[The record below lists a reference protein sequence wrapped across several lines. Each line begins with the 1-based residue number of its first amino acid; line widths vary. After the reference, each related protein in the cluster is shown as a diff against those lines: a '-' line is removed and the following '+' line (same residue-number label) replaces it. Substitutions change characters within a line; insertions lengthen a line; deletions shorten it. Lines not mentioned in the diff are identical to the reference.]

1 MSTYDFMETFEKSQQ
16 EAMQRNAAQAQK
28 AAVAG
33 LKPTSEGTPLTKAQ
47 EKLGRATYSWA
58 RPEYLATPFETY
70 NAKNLPY
77 AGAYGVGLANYG
89 WNEENILDK
98 IDFSRDMYQKDDK
111 SGGYRQIYRGMREWG
126 NKYNP
131 KVTQL
136 VETGEVPEG
145 LDMDSV
151 LHAADYGLRSLGQH
165 QQNKKSFLN
174 SPLGSIVKTGLTV
187 ASAFVPVV
195 GPALA
200 VGVGGGLGAMSGGG
214 LKGGLMGAAS
224 GYTAGSLPATYG
236 SGFTGMANMG
246 RGIMSIPMNT
256 ARYLGNIGSSFGNL
270 ATGGLQGLQ
279 SNLGQFGRSIFA
291 PTTMSNPMFTYGGGM
306 GNIPASGIGPS
317 PFTSLGKT
325 PYAGTPYS
333 TRLMQPRVVT
343 PPLSS
348 AITGG
353 GLGGFAG
360 DAGKQLA
367 MNYAINALTPE
378 PEPQYLDPYAGLYG
392 SQGLMDLVTDDIY
405 YDEDNPYENPEI
417 DSYEDF
423 QYYA

>member
-33 LKPTSEGTPLTKAQ
+33 LRPTSEGTPLTKAQ

-136 VETGEVPEG
+136 LETGKVPEG

-174 SPLGSIVKTGLTV
+174 SPLGSIVKTGLTIG
-187 ASAFVPVV
+187 SAFVPVV

-200 VGVGGGLGAMSGGG
+200 VGVGGGLGSMSGGG
-214 LKGGLMGAAS
+214 LKGALMGAAS
-224 GYTAGSLPATYG
+224 GYMAGSLPATYG

-246 RGIMSIPMNT
+246 KGIMSIPMNT

-279 SNLGQFGRSIFA
+279 HNLGNFGRAIFQPSMASNLPFRTSIGGL
-291 PTTMSNPMFTYGGGM
+291 SNV
-306 GNIPASGIGPS
+306 APS
-317 PFTSLGKT
+317 PFLGMTSA
-325 PYAGTPYS
+325 PYTGASYS
-333 TRLMQPRVVT
+333 TRLFQPRTVGGT
-343 PPLSS
+343 PLAGSV
-348 AITGG
+348 TGG

-360 DAGKQLA
+360 DVGKQLA